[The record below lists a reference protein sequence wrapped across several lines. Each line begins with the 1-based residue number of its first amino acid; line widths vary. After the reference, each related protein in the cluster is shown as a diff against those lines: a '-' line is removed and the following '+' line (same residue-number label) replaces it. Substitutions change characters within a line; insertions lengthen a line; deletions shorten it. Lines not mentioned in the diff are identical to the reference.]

1 MASPN
6 TASMSFSSG
15 TQYDFLRK
23 VSRETS
29 YAVANTRELLV
40 IGTVALL
47 DDVEK
52 LNVNC
57 QILSRERVVK
67 VHSHFRFGD
76 LSYDHIYRRSVRLRN
91 WHPFTHCRPLIPAR
105 ELIFWD
111 LNHPLF

>member
-1 MASPN
+1 
-6 TASMSFSSG
+6 ASMSFSSDSR
-15 TQYDFLRK
+15 YDFLRQ

-29 YAVANTRELLV
+29 YAVAANTRELLV

-67 VHSHFRFGD
+67 VYSHFGFGD
-76 LSYDHIYRRSVRLRN
+76 LSYHHIYGRSVRLRN
-91 WHPFTHCRPLIPAR
+91 WHPFTHCRLLIPAR
-105 ELIFWD
+105 EL
-111 LNHPLF
+111 

>member
-1 MASPN
+1 
-6 TASMSFSSG
+6 MSFSSG

-67 VHSHFRFGD
+67 VHSPLD
-76 LSYDHIYRRSVRLRN
+76 SLTSVTITSIAD
-91 WHPFTHCRPLIPAR
+91 PSG
-105 ELIFWD
+105 
-111 LNHPLF
+111 

>member
-1 MASPN
+1 MASSN

-15 TQYDFLRK
+15 SQYDFRRK

-47 DDVEK
+47 EDVEK

-67 VHSHFRFGD
+67 VHSHFGFGD
-76 LSYDHIYRRSVRLRN
+76 LSYDHVYGRSVRLRD
-91 WHPFTHCRPLIPAR
+91 WHPFTHCRLPIPAR
-105 ELIFWD
+105 ELVFRD
-111 LNHPLF
+111 HHHPLF